1 MQTDDQIH
9 QAKNSG
15 MGCVPKKSSRIAMKK
30 KNYAS
35 LLTKPNARGHVVWYI
50 GNLDSVI

>member
-30 KNYAS
+30 NYAS
-35 LLTKPNARGHVVWYI
+35 LLTTSIPNQMLGDMWCGI
-50 GNLDSVI
+50 